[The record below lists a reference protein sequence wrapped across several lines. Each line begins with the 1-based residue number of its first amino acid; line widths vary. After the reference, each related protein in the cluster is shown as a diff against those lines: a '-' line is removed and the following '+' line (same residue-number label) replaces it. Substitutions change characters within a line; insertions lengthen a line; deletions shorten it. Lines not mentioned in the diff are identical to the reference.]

1 MSFLGC
7 IGYIMAGSG
16 LKEVLSLIYA
26 PVSVEKMLSG
36 HAYSRAIRG
45 HLLTQLALGQIILQ
59 KIDFSDDEQFEIEDL
74 LEQFDTETVELRLE
88 QQMFHEI
95 VERVQSKLKTLT
107 ENGPTAACS
116 ICKKYIDYIRKNYG
130 DSVTVVF
137 DGYPETAADRSTKSS
152 ERLRRIKPASVDVI
166 VEESMPSTTTPE
178 KFLSNGKNKAQ
189 LINLLKS
196 KLLNVGYQVKQHME
210 DADTLIVYTALEES
224 ANYETVI
231 IVGEDVDL
239 LVILTGVAQERHKNV
254 YLMKPGKGKSA
265 TSTFSSNSLKKE
277 QLTAHILTCH
287 AFFGCDTTSA
297 LFNQGKTK
305 FTTLVLK
312 DSQIQEALECFAA
325 DDLDDAGEKNFV
337 KMYGG
342 KLPKSL
348 NDLRYEGFA
357 RSVTK
362 SKYNLCSL
370 PPTKAAARQHSF
382 RVYHQVQQWL
392 GKDLPATSWGWMRG
406 SHGLTP
412 TLTTLEAAP
421 PEVLNV
427 SLLLMEIEIDGMDDD
442 ETDAVKNSL
451 LNAENDNFGKPQDV
465 FLDDNSDEVVVQLEA
480 PEIWVNAPEENVG
493 EFDVSTNDSPSG
505 PTTTKRMRLLENE

>member
-1 MSFLGC
+1 
-7 IGYIMAGSG
+7 
-16 LKEVLSLIYA
+16 
-26 PVSVEKMLSG
+26 
-36 HAYSRAIRG
+36 
-45 HLLTQLALGQIILQ
+45 
-59 KIDFSDDEQFEIEDL
+59 
-74 LEQFDTETVELRLE
+74 
-88 QQMFHEI
+88 
-95 VERVQSKLKTLT
+95 
-107 ENGPTAACS
+107 
-116 ICKKYIDYIRKNYG
+116 
-130 DSVTVVF
+130 
-137 DGYPETAADRSTKSS
+137 
-152 ERLRRIKPASVDVI
+152 
-166 VEESMPSTTTPE
+166 
-178 KFLSNGKNKAQ
+178 
-189 LINLLKS
+189 
-196 KLLNVGYQVKQHME
+196 ME

-287 AFFGCDTTSA
+287 AFSGCDTTSA

-305 FTTLVLK
+305 LTTLVLK
-312 DSQIQEALECFAA
+312 DSQIQEALECFKVPNAQP

-357 RSVTK
+357 RSITK

-392 GKDLPATSWGWMRG
+392 GNDLPATSWGWMRG

-421 PEVLNV
+421 PEVLKLASCRCKKGCSTVACSCRKSGLNCTLLCLSCHGETCSNV
-427 SLLLMEIEIDGMDDD
+427 REIEIDGMDDD

-451 LNAENDNFGKPQDV
+451 LNAENDNFGEPQDV

-505 PTTTKRMRLLENE
+505 PTTTKIMRLLENE